1 MRRFLS
7 DAVVSGLDCTIE
19 DDVIPDDSLTIR
31 QMFERYGA
39 TGELP
44 SNREGVDDNDL
55 DNPLPH
61 DIDLTDVPSKYTDYE
76 QVPEHLSEDRQ
87 SSPNTDAVPR
97 DPSEGAPGQ
106 QSEQ

>member
-44 SNREGVDDNDL
+44 LNREGVDDNDL
-55 DNPLPH
+55 DNPLPY
-61 DIDLTDVPSKYTDYE
+61 DIDLTDVPSKYVDHE
-76 QVPEHLSEDRQ
+76 QITENIQQNSESTPD
-87 SSPNTDAVPR
+87 SGTVPR
-97 DPSEGAPGQ
+97 DPSEGTPGQ
-106 QSEQ
+106 QSE